1 MRKSRFSENQIVGI
15 LKELKAGA
23 KAAALCRKY
32 GMSEATL
39 YNWRSKYAGLEVE
52 LPRFRAGLRL
62 GHEAGASS
70 TVAEGVRELC
80 FVGIPGAR
88 SRDHQALLQAIGQ
101 IAQVAIE
108 LGHCAGAK
116 NLGKV
121 AFR

>member
-62 GHEAGASS
+62 GHQRERARPWLRVYASYASS
-70 TVAEGVRELC
+70 VSQVREVVTTRLFC
-80 FVGIPGAR
+80 KQSVR
-88 SRDHQALLQAIGQ
+88 SRRLRSSSATVPAPRTS
-101 IAQVAIE
+101 AM
-108 LGHCAGAK
+108 
-116 NLGKV
+116 
-121 AFR
+121 